1 MEYRTCTKCK
11 IEKPLT
17 LEYYKASRK
26 SKSNFSTACRECMKN
41 YMAKWQEN
49 KRLSRDPEEKRLKE
63 MYKTKEITE
72 EEKRQKMRKAYAYI
86 HYEAFGRAVSE
97 KQLKELEGIE
107 E

>member
-26 SKSNFSTACRECMKN
+26 SKSNFSTACRECMKK
-41 YMAKWQEN
+41 YMATWQEN

-72 EEKRQKMRKAYAYI
+72 EEKREKMRKAYAYI
-86 HYEAFGRAVSE
+86 HYEAFG
-97 KQLKELEGIE
+97 KPIPGWKLKELEGIE